1 MIYAISMLSRC
12 IAAVVLT
19 LALMASGNCAP
30 DRHPQPAS
38 GIKGKVVLTGTCPGP
53 ERVGKPCPARPYQG
67 ALAIRRASDQQ
78 IVATANSDKFGDFKV
93 VLPSGKYVITQP
105 ETTRYPL
112 IHSPEI
118 VVEKNK
124 FTTVQIQGDLGMR

>member
-1 MIYAISMLSRC
+1 MLSRC
-12 IAAVVLT
+12 VAAVLLT
-19 LALMASGNCAP
+19 LALVCSGNCS
-30 DRHPQPAS
+30 DGKHSGGTS

-53 ERVGKPCPARPYQG
+53 QRIGESCPPRPYEG
-67 ALAIRRASDQQ
+67 KLAIRRASDQQ
-78 IVATANSDKFGDFKV
+78 IVATANSDKSGDFKV
-93 VLPSGKYVITQP
+93 VLPPGKYIITQP